1 MCAIFWVRPRDFGA
15 EILDNVPV
23 WKLTLNR
30 WRIFDF
36 QWAKQYSLAVQ
47 RGGHFYLQLNKN
59 FVYDYIKDMDW
70 IFKRHGDTISVDA
83 DISIRNAS
91 EFCAELE
98 SEKPSALELSAL
110 TVEDGESM
118 ALIISAIR
126 RMQPICLLAAPQ
138 MLAHGLYKIG
148 ALSHGGIELVRPRAD
163 EGQGA

>member
-1 MCAIFWVRPRDFGA
+1 
-15 EILDNVPV
+15 
-23 WKLTLNR
+23 
-30 WRIFDF
+30 
-36 QWAKQYSLAVQ
+36 
-47 RGGHFYLQLNKN
+47 
-59 FVYDYIKDMDW
+59 MDW

-83 DISIRNAS
+83 DISIRNAL
-91 EFCAELE
+91 EFCTELE

-126 RMQPICLLAAPQ
+126 RMQPISVMAAPQ

-148 ALSHGGIELVRPRAD
+148 ALRSGTIRLIDPRED

>member
-1 MCAIFWVRPRDFGA
+1 M
-15 EILDNVPV
+15 E
-23 WKLTLNR
+23 
-30 WRIFDF
+30 
-36 QWAKQYSLAVQ
+36 
-47 RGGHFYLQLNKN
+47 
-59 FVYDYIKDMDW
+59 W

-83 DISIRNAS
+83 DISMHNAS
-91 EFCAELE
+91 EFCADLE

-126 RMQPICLLAAPQ
+126 RMQPICLMAAPQ

-148 ALSHGGIELVRPRAD
+148 ALRSGAIRLIDPRED

>member
-1 MCAIFWVRPRDFGA
+1 
-15 EILDNVPV
+15 
-23 WKLTLNR
+23 
-30 WRIFDF
+30 
-36 QWAKQYSLAVQ
+36 
-47 RGGHFYLQLNKN
+47 
-59 FVYDYIKDMDW
+59 MDW
-70 IFKRHGDTISVDA
+70 IFKRNGDTISVDA